1 MTDDL
6 EAALRAIPLCGD
18 HVQWGKSHDGECLGC
33 DLEVARAA
41 LAEMR
46 GRVCDTCQHRFV
58 GMAPVGRPHFTYC
71 KLTKVPVPELGTQ
84 TFVMCVVLGNT
95 CGAWQE
101 RIAP

>member
-33 DLEVARAA
+33 DLEAARAA

-46 GRVCDTCQHRFV
+46 GRVC
-58 GMAPVGRPHFTYC
+58 GAC
-71 KLTKVPVPELGTQ
+71 KHSGPCPIKTILIGSVAST
-84 TFVMCVVLGNT
+84 MT
-95 CGAWQE
+95 CGAWAAKEQV
-101 RIAP
+101 